1 MKWKHKNYFGVELF
15 LFSVKEG
22 IILQVQ
28 SNTFCDVTWTEN
40 I

>member
-1 MKWKHKNYFGVELF
+1 MKVKHKNFGVELF

-28 SNTFCDVTWTEN
+28 SNIFCDVT
-40 I
+40 